1 MIPFT
6 YIRRNATNFQCT
18 NPLIKRWISR
28 QHSSITAPVVIIG
41 GGPTGLLLSIL
52 LSQYNIPSTL
62 IERRTPK
69 EIHLHPQAHYINLR
83 SMEIL
88 KHYVPYVYQN
98 VLQDMPPVEDWE
110 AFTFGH
116 SVLGRQIARVLHPV
130 RGIEVGQ
137 DGNGVL
143 VAEESSSENTSSS
156 SSSSI
161 HALSNKTDPS
171 IHTSKRCSV
180 CNPSH
185 LAQNKFSSLLLDE
198 ARRMK
203 SLIDQQQTQSE
214 SHVQSQFDHEVNIF
228 HGESVQYV
236 KEHNSSKLIVQTD
249 HRQIEAQYVVAAE
262 GYNSKTRNDHG
273 GILAGNPA
281 MQHLMNV
288 HFRTSELLSKRLM
301 ERKEAVG
308 MLHFVFNS
316 QIVGAFV
323 CHNAE
328 EGEWVLQVPYF
339 PPFQEPK
346 DFTLDRVREM
356 VLAGLL
362 GHNISESDKMQG
374 IEVLSI
380 KPWTMAATVAQSF
393 FVGDSKRIILAG
405 DAAHAFPPAGGFGM
419 NTGFQDAHNL
429 AWRLAIALKYGS
441 ISKEN
446 DEAILRPYEH
456 ERRPIAS
463 QNAALSVRNFNRTL
477 EIAKACYLNADHPSL
492 LKRIMEAPPMNFIP
506 MAVRQKSFAAA
517 VSTAML
523 PLTNLASAGN
533 LYGKHV
539 KRNVRKILESGGG
552 LPLLFPRFEIGF
564 SYDPL
569 ENLDF
574 GDDTAGYYPKVAIG
588 YRLPHVPVEIIER
601 GNENCEAI
609 ESITTITDIA
619 AQLKRRWMNPV
630 SPNYSVILWNP
641 LGSESMRRKMMIW
654 AEDQCDDE
662 IEAIELYSKRSEVMS
677 RHDEIAKEGMESNVL
692 LDESMYFASLLGENS
707 SGMDMKSTNTFY
719 ALILRPDGHI
729 ADIKSFLS

>member
-1 MIPFT
+1 
-6 YIRRNATNFQCT
+6 
-18 NPLIKRWISR
+18 
-28 QHSSITAPVVIIG
+28 
-41 GGPTGLLLSIL
+41 
-52 LSQYNIPSTL
+52 
-62 IERRTPK
+62 
-69 EIHLHPQAHYINLR
+69 
-83 SMEIL
+83 MEIL

-110 AFTFGH
+110 TFTFGH
-116 SVLGRQIARVLHPV
+116 SILGRQMARVLHPV

-143 VAEESSSENTSSS
+143 VSEELSSASSENMKSSS
-156 SSSSI
+156 SSSSGSTSI
-161 HALSNKTDPS
+161 HASSNIDPS
-171 IHTSKRCSV
+171 IHTSRRCSV

-203 SLIDQQQTQSE
+203 SVIEQQQAQSE
-214 SHVQSQFDHEVNIF
+214 PHVQSQFEHEVNIF

-236 KEHNSSKLIVQTD
+236 KEHNSKLVVQTD
-249 HRQIEAQYVVAAE
+249 HRKIEAQYVVAAE
-262 GYNSKTRNDHG
+262 GYHSQTRNDHG

-281 MQHLMNV
+281 MQHLINV
-288 HFRTSELLSKRLM
+288 HFRTSEQLSKRLM

-316 QIVGAFV
+316 LVVGAFV

-328 EGEWVLQVPYF
+328 EGEWVLQIPYF

-346 DFTLDRVREM
+346 DFTHDRVREM

-362 GHNISESDKMQG
+362 DHKASESENIRG

-419 NTGFQDAHNL
+419 NTGMQDAHNL
-429 AWRLAIALKYGS
+429 AWRLATSLKYRS
-441 ISKEN
+441 ISKES

-463 QNAALSVRNFNRTL
+463 QNAALSVRNYKRTL
-477 EIAKACYLNADHPSL
+477 EIAKACYLNADHPTL
-492 LKRIMEAPPMNFIP
+492 LKRIMQAPPMNFIP

-523 PLTNLASAGN
+523 PLTNLASVGN
-533 LYGKHV
+533 LYGDNIA
-539 KRNVRKILESGGG
+539 RNVRSILESGGG

-564 SYDPL
+564 SYNPL

-574 GDDTAGYYPKVAIG
+574 GDDTAGYHPKVAIG

-601 GNENCEAI
+601 GKEKCEAI
-609 ESITTITDIA
+609 DRFITITDIA
-619 AQLKRRWMNPV
+619 AQLKRRWVNPV
-630 SPNYSVILWNP
+630 SPSVSVILWNP
-641 LGSESMRRKMMIW
+641 FASESMRRKMRIW

-662 IEAIELYSKRSEVMS
+662 IEAIELYSKRSEVMT
-677 RHDEIAKEGMESNVL
+677 RHDEIAKEGMESSVL
-692 LDESMYFASLLGENS
+692 LDESMYFASLLGEKR
-707 SGMDMKSTNTFY
+707 SGMEIESSNTFY
-719 ALILRPDGHI
+719 ALLLRPDGHI

>member
-1 MIPFT
+1 
-6 YIRRNATNFQCT
+6 
-18 NPLIKRWISR
+18 
-28 QHSSITAPVVIIG
+28 
-41 GGPTGLLLSIL
+41 
-52 LSQYNIPSTL
+52 
-62 IERRTPK
+62 
-69 EIHLHPQAHYINLR
+69 
-83 SMEIL
+83 MEIL

-110 AFTFGH
+110 TFTFGH
-116 SVLGRQIARVLHPV
+116 SILGRQIARVLHPV

-143 VAEESSSENTSSS
+143 VAEELSSASSENMNSSS
-156 SSSSI
+156 SSSGSTISTSI
-161 HALSNKTDPS
+161 HASSKTDPG
-171 IHTSKRCSV
+171 IHTSRRCSV

-203 SLIDQQQTQSE
+203 ILIDQQQAQSE
-214 SHVQSQFDHEVNIF
+214 LHVQSQFDHKVNIF

-236 KEHNSSKLIVQTD
+236 KEHDSKLIVQTD

-262 GYNSKTRNDHG
+262 GYNSQTRNDHG

-288 HFRTSELLSKRLM
+288 HFRTSEHLSKRLM

-328 EGEWVLQVPYF
+328 EGEWVLQIPYF

-346 DFTLDRVREM
+346 DFTLDRVRGM
-356 VLAGLL
+356 VFAGLL
-362 GHNISESDKMQG
+362 GHNASESEKMRG

-419 NTGFQDAHNL
+419 NTGLQDAHNL
-429 AWRLAIALKYGS
+429 AWRLATSSKYRS
-441 ISKEN
+441 ISKES
-446 DEAILRPYEH
+446 DEAILLPYEH

-477 EIAKACYLNADHPSL
+477 DIAKACYLNADHPSL

-533 LYGKHV
+533 LYGEHIAQ
-539 KRNVRKILESGGG
+539 NVRNILESGGG

-564 SYDPL
+564 SYDPT
-569 ENLDF
+569 ENLDC
-574 GDDTAGYYPKVAIG
+574 GDDTAGYHPKVAIG

-601 GNENCEAI
+601 GKENCEAI
-609 ESITTITDIA
+609 ERFTTITDIE
-619 AQLKRRWMNPV
+619 AQLKKRWVNPV
-630 SPNYSVILWNP
+630 SPRYSVILSNP
-641 LGSESMRRKMMIW
+641 FDSESMRRKMMIW
-654 AEDQCDDE
+654 AENQCDDE
-662 IEAIELYSKRSEVMS
+662 IEAIELYSKRSEVMA
-677 RHDEIAKEGMESNVL
+677 RHDQIAKEGIESNVL
-692 LDESMYFASLLGENS
+692 LDESMYFASLLGEKR
-707 SGMDMKSTNTFY
+707 SGMEIESSNTFY
-719 ALILRPDGHI
+719 ALLLRPDGHI